1 MIHCL
6 HFIAA
11 KVVEWFSEKLL
22 SSRRRTTMAL
32 TKRGSV
38 MKSDGGF
45 HGEEEELELGLGSVR
60 FTRGLGRKRILI
72 SSCVRESLS
81 RSAVE
86 IPVVPESPPVKCSL
100 KRQRSCRRTI
110 VSSSSSSSSS
120 SSEKSRLE
128 SLPQDLLIRVICG
141 VDHDDL
147 KSLKLVSTS
156 IREASLIAKRLH
168 FAYTTPRKTRA
179 FRNSIK
185 LEEISDPSHQE
196 EDIEPPNAPN
206 HYRWTKAKRK
216 EQLSSVS
223 VALFT

>member
-1 MIHCL
+1 MIHYL
-6 HFIAA
+6 HFIGEFWFSRAA
-11 KVVEWFSEKLL
+11 KVVKWFSEKLLL
-22 SSRRRTTMAL
+22 SSRRRTTTMAL
-32 TKRGSV
+32 TKRGFVV
-38 MKSDGGF
+38 MKSN
-45 HGEEEELELGLGSVR
+45 GEEEELELGLGSVR

-72 SSCVRESLS
+72 SSSVRQSLS

-86 IPVVPESPPVKCSL
+86 IPVVPDSPPVKSSL
-100 KRQRSCRRTI
+100 KRQRSSRTI
-110 VSSSSSSSSS
+110 A

-147 KSLKLVSTS
+147 KSLKLVSKS
-156 IREASLIAKRLH
+156 IREASLVAKSLH

-179 FRNSIK
+179 FRNSID
-185 LEEISDPSHQE
+185 LEEVSDSSRQE
-196 EDIEPPNAPN
+196 DDIEPPNAPH

>member
-1 MIHCL
+1 MIHYL
-6 HFIAA
+6 HFIGEFWFSCAA

-22 SSRRRTTMAL
+22 SSRRSRRTTMAL
-32 TKRGSV
+32 TKRGFVV
-38 MKSDGGF
+38 MKSN
-45 HGEEEELELGLGSVR
+45 GEEEELELGLGSVR

-72 SSCVRESLS
+72 SSSVRQSLS

-86 IPVVPESPPVKCSL
+86 IPVVPESPPVQSSL
-100 KRQRSCRRTI
+100 KRQRSRRTI
-110 VSSSSSSSSS
+110 A

-128 SLPQDLLIRVICG
+128 SLPQDLFIRVICG

-147 KSLKLVSTS
+147 KSLKLVSKS
-156 IREASLIAKRLH
+156 IREASLVAKSLH

-179 FRNSIK
+179 FRNSID
-185 LEEISDPSHQE
+185 LEEFSDSSRQE
-196 EDIEPPNAPN
+196 DDIEPPNAPN
-206 HYRWTKAKRK
+206 HYRWTKAKRR

>member
-1 MIHCL
+1 MIHYL
-6 HFIAA
+6 QFIGELWFSSAV
-11 KVVEWFSEKLL
+11 KLVEWFSENLFLKNLL
-22 SSRRRTTMAL
+22 SEGSRRRSTMAL
-32 TKRGSV
+32 TKRGFV
-38 MKSDGGF
+38 MNSNGRF

-72 SSCVRESLS
+72 SSSVRESLS

-86 IPVVPESPPVKCSL
+86 IPVAVESSPVK
-100 KRQRSCRRTI
+100 RQRRTI
-110 VSSSSSSSSS
+110 VSV

-141 VDHDDL
+141 VDHEDL
-147 KSLKLVSTS
+147 KSLKLVSKS
-156 IREASLIAKRLH
+156 IREASLVAKRLH
-168 FAYTTPRKTRA
+168 FAYTTPKKTRA
-179 FRNSIK
+179 FRNSVE
-185 LEEISDPSHQE
+185 LEEISDSNYQE
-196 EDIEPPNAPN
+196 DAIEPPNAPS